1 MNTSRTLRVK
11 NKDGSFYDVKIE
23 TKNSNM
29 DNQKF
34 MSWGSRKR
42 LPRTLLQ
49 INRSGK
55 SEKEIKRTEKPDNFD
70 YLRWLE

>member
-1 MNTSRTLRVK
+1 MITSKTLRVR
-11 NKDGSFYDVKIE
+11 NKDGSFYDVKVE

-34 MSWGSRKR
+34 MSWSTRKR

-49 INRSGK
+49 INRSRK
-55 SEKEIKRTEKPDNFD
+55 FKEQTERTEEPDNYA
-70 YLRWLE
+70 YLWWLE